1 MTAPAPAD
9 AAAMLD
15 PKGGRIV
22 GFARGAAGPG
32 RGGAGRGET
41 GRGGAARV
49 DLMLDGVRVRTCL
62 AAASAETLGEA
73 GFARLGPPPAATCAF
88 EMRLPADAAGER
100 LVVACGGREI
110 LSADVGAPGLLA
122 RYREGAV
129 MTDSVTIENVRL
141 EEGVLKARLIDHAG
155 EAQPVVTIRT
165 RGEAIGEARLTPE
178 GAGRWAVAAP
188 LDAVILSDGVV
199 IVELALADGSVAGR
213 LPIASG
219 AALASDLAAEVASLR
234 AELDQLKRAFR
245 AEIAG
250 GVIRRDERPM
260 IVAEALTQ
268 VDHLLEMRDR
278 ADRRQDALK
287 GDEIWDEDDPLWD
300 VDQ

>member
-1 MTAPAPAD
+1 MID
-9 AAAMLD
+9 
-15 PKGGRIV
+15 
-22 GFARGAAGPG
+22 
-32 RGGAGRGET
+32 
-41 GRGGAARV
+41 
-49 DLMLDGVRVRTCL
+49 
-62 AAASAETLGEA
+62 SA
-73 GFARLGPPPAATCAF
+73 
-88 EMRLPADAAGER
+88 
-100 LVVACGGREI
+100 
-110 LSADVGAPGLLA
+110 
-122 RYREGAV
+122 
-129 MTDSVTIENVRL
+129 
-141 EEGVLKARLIDHAG
+141 
-155 EAQPVVTIRT
+155 
-165 RGEAIGEARLTPE
+165 
-178 GAGRWAVAAP
+178 
-188 LDAVILSDGVV
+188 
-199 IVELALADGSVAGR
+199 R

-287 GDEIWDEDDPLWD
+287 GDEIWDEDDPIWD